1 MSALKAGIAYVLTVF
16 AVGFALG
23 AIRVT
28 FIAPATGP
36 LAAVLLELPLMLTA
50 SWFAAR
56 WLTDAMHVPETLA
69 ARVMMGS
76 IAFVLLMIIETLFG
90 LAFGRSFAS
99 QLSDL
104 QQPAGSG
111 WPRGPNNVC
120 LDANPAFAPRSQ
132 IMTSHLPNRQFR
144 PIISVCSTDE
154 RRWSDV
160 E

>member
-1 MSALKAGIAYVLTVF
+1 MSVLKAGIAYVLTVF

-104 QQPAGSG
+104 QQPAGLAG
-111 WPRGPNNVC
+111 LAGQMV
-120 LDANPAFAPRSQ
+120 FALMPVLLLHRDHK
-132 IMTSHLPNRQFR
+132 T
-144 PIISVCSTDE
+144 
-154 RRWSDV
+154 
-160 E
+160 